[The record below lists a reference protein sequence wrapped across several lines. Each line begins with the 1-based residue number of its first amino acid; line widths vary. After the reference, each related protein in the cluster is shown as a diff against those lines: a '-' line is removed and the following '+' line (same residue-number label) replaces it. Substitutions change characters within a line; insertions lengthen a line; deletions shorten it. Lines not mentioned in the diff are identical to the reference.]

1 MDLMRVIK
9 NVQTYKHCTLDE
21 IEGGSEENVLIYI

>member
-21 IEGGSEENVLIYI
+21 IEGIVKKIY